1 MEAGELEMYVVIS
14 GDGSNTIKVPALK
27 EHYHSHK
34 GAINESKHVFIKMGL
49 EGVTV
54 KDELNILEVGFGT
67 GLNALLTAL
76 NGIDCKLNYVALE
89 PYPLDTSI
97 LNQLNYNDWFYLAKY

>member
-1 MEAGELEMYVVIS
+1 MYVVIS

-34 GAINESKHVFIKMGL
+34 GAINESTHVFIKMGL

-54 KDELNILEVGFGT
+54 KHELNILEVGFGT
-67 GLNALLTAL
+67 GLNALLTYNIA
-76 NGIDCKLNYVALE
+76 
-89 PYPLDTSI
+89 DTTKQKIKELS
-97 LNQLNYNDWFYLAKY
+97 LHPQSEVLV